1 MNLTVKLFATFQKG
15 RFVKEQREYPPG
27 TSIRQIAEGLEI
39 PLEEIGVMMVN
50 GRHADLDHRP
60 AAEDTVAIFPQI
72 GGG

>member
-27 TSIRQIAEGLEI
+27 TSIRQIAEGLQL
-39 PLEEIGVMMVN
+39 PVDEIGVMMVN
-50 GRHADLDHRP
+50 GRHAELEHQP
-60 AAEDTVAIFPQI
+60 APGDTVAIFPQI

>member
-27 TSIRQIAEGLEI
+27 TSIRQIAEGLQL
-39 PLEEIGVMMVN
+39 PVAEIGVTMVN
-50 GRHADLDHRP
+50 GRHAELEHRP
-60 AAEDTVAIFPQI
+60 APGDTVAIFPQI